1 MTNLPPPLLILH
13 SLRDLLASYTVSA
26 VNMPPIPA
34 VRPNKPLERGQTTI
48 FSTLNGAIS
57 IQRPTP
63 PRPGPRTKSTGQAN
77 TVLGRRL
84 TGGQNEKQV

>member
-1 MTNLPPPLLILH
+1 
-13 SLRDLLASYTVSA
+13 
-26 VNMPPIPA
+26 MPPIPT

-57 IQRPTP
+57 LQRPAPT
-63 PRPGPRTKSTGQAN
+63 RPGPVTKSTGQAN

-84 TGGQNEKQV
+84 TGGLNEKQVIELLITV

>member
-1 MTNLPPPLLILH
+1 
-13 SLRDLLASYTVSA
+13 
-26 VNMPPIPA
+26 MPTIPT

-57 IQRPTP
+57 LQRPAPT
-63 PRPGPRTKSTGQAN
+63 RPGPVTKSTGQAN

-84 TGGQNEKQV
+84 TGGPNEKQVIELLITV